1 MFYYLLVTMDEMS
14 KIVVVKEN
22 SKIGNGKNGDYK
34 LKNFVM
40 EKINGLTNGFYHRL
54 SNQIINCQCST
65 DRKSENVTPLLRG

>member
-54 SNQIINCQCST
+54 SN
-65 DRKSENVTPLLRG
+65 